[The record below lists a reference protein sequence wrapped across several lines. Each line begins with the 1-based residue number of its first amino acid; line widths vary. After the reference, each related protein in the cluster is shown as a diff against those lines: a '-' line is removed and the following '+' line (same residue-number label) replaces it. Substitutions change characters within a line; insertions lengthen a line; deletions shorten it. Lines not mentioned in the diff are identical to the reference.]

1 MLRQRRHVDGED
13 EDQFAKQPLLN
24 RNNNRADDK
33 SGKNDD
39 KDDKDDKDGNNDDNY
54 HEDDYYDE
62 DDEDDDDG
70 VDLATDSPYAKLQHD
85 HLLQRRRHDI
95 DRIIRK
101 KDNDL
106 FDSILFK
113 ILLFA
118 LFLCIV
124 YVFFLI
130 FLDPKFVKT
139 VSTIIHDVFTGKGI
153 RSFKPHNRR

>member
-33 SGKNDD
+33 SGKN
-39 KDDKDDKDGNNDDNY
+39 DDKDDKDGNNDDNY

>member
-39 KDDKDDKDGNNDDNY
+39 KDDKDDNNDDNY
-54 HEDDYYDE
+54 HEDDYDDDYY
-62 DDEDDDDG
+62 DEDDDDG

>member
-33 SGKNDD
+33 SGKN
-39 KDDKDDKDGNNDDNY
+39 DDKDDKDGNNDDNY

-118 LFLCIV
+118 LFLCIL